1 MKRLIAAAVLA
12 LSSVGAP
19 AQQFPAK
26 PIHLVVTFAA
36 GGATDLTAR
45 SGRASCT
52 TSTTMRTKCATFLKR
67 PVRKPS

>member
-12 LSSVGAP
+12 ISSVGVA

-36 GGATDLTAR
+36 GGASSAKTELIDMIRSRPADAR
-45 SGRASCT
+45 PRLAQVGMA
-52 TSTTMRTKCATFLKR
+52 
-67 PVRKPS
+67 